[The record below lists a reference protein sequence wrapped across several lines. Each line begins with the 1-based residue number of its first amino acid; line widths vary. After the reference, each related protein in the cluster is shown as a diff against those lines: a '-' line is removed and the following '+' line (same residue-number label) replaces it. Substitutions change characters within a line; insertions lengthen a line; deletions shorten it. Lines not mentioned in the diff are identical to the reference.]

1 MYNKTGDNMYKRNET
16 IAVKVG
22 DVVIGGNDQVI
33 IQSMT
38 TTKTKN
44 VEDTV
49 AQIKELATNGCQVVR
64 VAVFD
69 MKDAIAIK
77 EIKKEIK
84 IPLVA
89 DIHFDYRLALQAIES
104 GADKIRINPGNIG
117 DKDRVK
123 AVVDKCKEHNV
134 PIRIGVNGGSLEK
147 PIKEEYGV
155 TAKGMFESLKY
166 HVELLEELDFTNIIM
181 SLKSSDVEKAV
192 EAYRMA
198 AKHYKYPL
206 HLGITEAG
214 TKFGGTI
221 KSSIGL
227 GILLYE
233 GLGNTIRVSLSA
245 DPVEEIKVVKEM
257 LSVLDLYKKP
267 KIVSCPTCGRLQY
280 NMFPL
285 VKKVEEYLE
294 TLPDD
299 ITVAVMGCAVNGPG
313 EAKAADIGIAGGR
326 NGGLIFVNGE
336 VKRKVHE
343 KDMFEELKKEIQE
356 FIKKG

>member
-1 MYNKTGDNMYKRNET
+1 MYKRNET

-22 DVVIGGNDQVI
+22 NLVIGGNDEIV

-44 VEDTV
+44 VDDTV
-49 AQIKELATNGCQVVR
+49 AQIKELVTNGCHVVR

-77 EIKKEIK
+77 EIKKEINV
-84 IPLVA
+84 PLVA
-89 DIHFDYRLALQAIES
+89 DIHFDYRLALQSIES

-117 DKDRVK
+117 SKERVK
-123 AVVDKCKEHNV
+123 AVVDKCKEFNI

-147 PIKEEYGV
+147 EIKDKYGV
-155 TAKGMFESLKY
+155 TAEGMFESLKF
-166 HVELLEELDFTNIIM
+166 HVEMLEELDFHNIIM
-181 SLKSSDVEKAV
+181 SLKSSDVDKAV
-192 EAYRMA
+192 EAYRLA

-233 GLGNTIRVSLSA
+233 GLGNTIRVSLST
-245 DPVEEIKVVKEM
+245 DPVEEVKVVKEM
-257 LSVLDLYKKP
+257 LSVLGLYSKP

-285 VKKVEEYLE
+285 VKRVEEYLE
-294 TLPDD
+294 TIPND

-343 KDMFEELKKEIQE
+343 KDMYDELIKEIHE
-356 FIKKG
+356 FIKKEES

>member
-1 MYNKTGDNMYKRNET
+1 MYKRRDT
-16 IAVKVG
+16 LAVKVG
-22 DVVIGGNDQVI
+22 NVTIGGSDQIV

-49 AQIKELATNGCQVVR
+49 SQIKALVTAGCQIVR

-69 MKDAIAIK
+69 MADAIAIK
-77 EIKKEIK
+77 DIKAEITV
-84 IPLVA
+84 PLVA

-117 DKDRVK
+117 SKDRVK
-123 AVVDKCKEHNV
+123 AVVDKCKEYNI

-147 PIKEEYGV
+147 EIQEKYGV
-155 TAKGMFESLKY
+155 TAEGMFESLKF
-166 HVELLEELDFTNIIM
+166 HIELLEEFEFYNIIV
-181 SLKSSDVEKAV
+181 SLKSSDVDKAV
-192 EAYRMA
+192 EAYKLA
-198 AKHYKYPL
+198 AEHYKYPI

-214 TKFGGTI
+214 TLFGGTI

-227 GILLYE
+227 GIMLYQ
-233 GLGNTIRVSLSA
+233 GIGNTIRVSLSA
-245 DPVEEIKVVKEM
+245 DPVEEIKVCKEL
-257 LSVLDLYKKP
+257 LSVLGLYKKP
-267 KIVSCPTCGRLQY
+267 KIISCPTCGRLQY

-285 VKKVEEYLE
+285 VAKIEAYLE
-294 TLPDD
+294 TIPDD

-326 NGGLIFVNGE
+326 DGGLIFVGGTQ
-336 VKRKVHE
+336 RKVHE
-343 KDMFEELKKEIQE
+343 KDMYDELVKEINK
-356 FIKKG
+356 FIKK

>member
-1 MYNKTGDNMYKRNET
+1 MYKRNDT
-16 IAVKVG
+16 LAVKVG
-22 DVVIGGNDQVI
+22 DLVIGGSDQII

-49 AQIKELATNGCQVVR
+49 SQIKALATAGCQIVR

-69 MKDAIAIK
+69 MKDALAIK
-77 EIKKEIK
+77 EIKKEIN

-89 DIHFDYRLALQAIES
+89 DIHFDYRLALQSIES

-117 DKDRVK
+117 SKDRVK
-123 AVVDKCKEHNV
+123 AVVDKCKEYNV

-147 PIKEEYGV
+147 EIKEKYGV
-155 TAKGMFESLKY
+155 TAEGMFESLKT
-166 HVELLEELDFTNIIM
+166 HVELLEEFDFHNIIM
-181 SLKSSDVEKAV
+181 SLKSSDVDKAV
-192 EAYRMA
+192 GAYRLA
-198 AKHYKYPL
+198 AEHYKYPL

-214 TKFGGTI
+214 TLFGGTI

-227 GILLYE
+227 GIMLFE
-233 GLGNTIRVSLSA
+233 GIGNTIRVSLSA
-245 DPVEEIKVVKEM
+245 DPIEEIKVCKEL
-257 LSVLDLYKKP
+257 LSVLGLYKKP
-267 KIVSCPTCGRLQY
+267 KIISCPTCGRLQY

-285 VKKVEEYLE
+285 VAKVEAYLE
-294 TLPDD
+294 TIPDD

-326 NGGLIFVNGE
+326 NGGLIFVDGE

-343 KDMFEELKKEIQE
+343 KDMYDELIKEINI
-356 FIKKG
+356 FIKKEES